1 MKDIRDH
8 EEYRSTFPLGTLL
21 TGGLLGI
28 LVSVCDNRKAIDFGR
43 KTEAGDGLADRV
55 FGWMHVDFLPGLL
68 AHVEWPDV
76 LDVVGGFGAFY
87 GGLTRRLDRA
97 FVSYVASVL
106 PEMSYLLFREGYDL
120 GDFSAEALRDG
131 AVSAVLFG
139 AGYVASRFLEWRR
152 YGKS

>member
-8 EEYRSTFPLGTLL
+8 EEYSSPFPFGTLIA
-21 TGGLLGI
+21 GGLLGI
-28 LVSVCDNRKAIDFGR
+28 VVSACDNRKAIDLHR
-43 KTEAGDGLADRV
+43 KTQAGDGLADRV
-55 FGWMHVDFLPGLL
+55 FGWVHLDFLPSLL
-68 AHVEWPDV
+68 ANIEWPDV

-87 GGLTRRLDRA
+87 GGLTGRLDRA
-97 FVSYVASVL
+97 VVGYAASVL
-106 PEMSYLLFREGYDL
+106 PELSYLLFREGYDL

-139 AGYVASRFLEWRR
+139 AGYVASRFLEQRR